1 MWPTNHVPDDS
12 TDKWSAPFG
21 VWLGVPV
28 RLHVSVMMLLAVLA
42 WGVFQSGSF
51 ALGLAA
57 VVYLL
62 SILGHEVAH
71 AVAAWRV
78 EGDVEALVLGPNGGV
93 RPPLLPEDP
102 EARVFVA
109 MAGPMFHLA
118 AVLLGAIGA
127 ISLSTQGETLLTM
140 LWPSRDLNSLSVD
153 TPAMLLAELTIW
165 INGPLFLLNMLP
177 AFPFDGGEAIRALLW
192 PWFGRATSNQ
202 IVYRFA
208 MLTSLA
214 LLVSATMVVTPVT
227 PWAWPGVGLVALSVL
242 VLFGANRD
250 NQSHTES
257 NWIRGQG
264 PHMLAEHD
272 PSDSAWWEGEQGRM
286 VLVELKQHQLAAD
299 SEEQNISE
307 ADESFE
313 DQRVDDILAK
323 LHENG
328 FDQLS
333 QSEKELLDRA
343 SKRYRRRHTD

>member
-12 TDKWSAPFG
+12 TDKWSTPFG

-51 ALGLAA
+51 VLGLAA
-57 VVYLL
+57 IVYLF
-62 SILGHEVAH
+62 SIIGHEVAH
-71 AVAAWRV
+71 AFAAWRV

-109 MAGPMFHLA
+109 MAGPLFHLA
-118 AVLLGAIGA
+118 AVLLGAIC
-127 ISLSTQGETLLTM
+127 LSTHEEPLLTM

-153 TPAMLLAELTIW
+153 TPAILLAELTIW

-208 MLTSLA
+208 MLTSAA

-272 PSDSAWWEGEQGRM
+272 PSDSSWWEGEEGRM

-299 SEEQNISE
+299 SEEQTISE
-307 ADESFE
+307 ADESYE

-323 LHENG
+323 LHEKG

-333 QSEKELLDRA
+333 QPEKELLERA
-343 SKRYRRRHTD
+343 SKRYRRRHSE